1 MKIFITLCLI
11 ILQISY
17 TSAQTATEC
26 KVELASIAGNYTGDC
41 KKGFAEGKGEAKGKH
56 RYIGAFKYGLPNGN
70 GEYYFCDS
78 IYYIG
83 NFQDGLKEGKGEMHY
98 KRTGKADSIVKG
110 YWSAD
115 EYRGTKYITYKFY
128 SNQLFDSN
136 DIQPSDKTGNTITFN
151 ISTRT
156 GAPDGT
162 STSIYG
168 GSGNV
173 LTLTELFSP
182 DGDQVIRVRM
192 NETASRFTVIY
203 QVNKFPIKLT
213 GMLSNGRTFDLEL
226 YKAARWTINLF
237 ANL

>member
-1 MKIFITLCLI
+1 MKILIMLCLLFGEI
-11 ILQISY
+11 TIC
-17 TSAQTATEC
+17 SAQTNTNC
-26 KVELASIAGNYTGDC
+26 KVELSSIAGEYTGDC
-41 KKGFAEGKGEAKGKH
+41 NKGLADGKGESKGKH
-56 RYIGAFKYGLPNGN
+56 RYIGSFKYGLPNGN

-78 IYYIG
+78 IYYSG
-83 NFQDGLKEGKGEMHY
+83 KFQDGLKEGKGEMHY
-98 KRTGKADSIVKG
+98 KRSGKADSIVKG

-115 EYRGTKYITYKFY
+115 EYRGTRYITYKFY
-128 SNQLFDSN
+128 SNQLFDTN
-136 DIQPSDKTGNTITFN
+136 EIEPSEKPGNTITFN

-173 LTLTELFSP
+173 LTITELFSP
-182 DGDQVIRVRM
+182 EGDQVIRVRI
-192 NETASRFTVIY
+192 NETASRFTAIY
-203 QVNKFPIKLT
+203 QINKFPVKLT

-226 YKAARWTINLF
+226 YKAARWTVNFF